1 MKLTQASI
9 ARLKADRAD
18 AVYYDDDLPGF
29 GLRLRAG
36 GSRNYVV
43 RYRLGGLER
52 RYTIGSASV
61 LSVEEARKKARRAL
75 ALVDDGMDPTA
86 EKAAKQVS
94 AALTF
99 KSVAA
104 DYLEA
109 KQSTLRPKTIA
120 EITRYLN
127 IDWKPL
133 HNLPVASVSRAV
145 VAAHLREIT
154 KRGATA
160 ANRARSTLSAM
171 YAWAIGEGLCETNPV
186 DGTNQS
192 AEKAPRDRVLSD
204 AELAAIWNAAT
215 DGDFGPIV
223 RLLMLT
229 AQRRVEIGD
238 LRWAEIDMAAKTINL
253 PAGRTKNKRAHT
265 FPLSSDAMVI
275 LNAIPRRA
283 DRDALF
289 GIAGGGFTG
298 WYYCKRALD
307 MKLGTSVKPWTLHDL
322 RRTAATRM
330 ADSGVQ
336 PHIIEAVLNHVGGHK
351 GGVAGIYNR
360 STYEPEKRAAL
371 DVLANYI
378 RTALAKATGANVA
391 RLTRKP

>member
-215 DGDFGPIV
+215 DGDF
-223 RLLMLT
+223 
-229 AQRRVEIGD
+229 
-238 LRWAEIDMAAKTINL
+238 
-253 PAGRTKNKRAHT
+253 
-265 FPLSSDAMVI
+265 
-275 LNAIPRRA
+275 
-283 DRDALF
+283 
-289 GIAGGGFTG
+289 
-298 WYYCKRALD
+298 
-307 MKLGTSVKPWTLHDL
+307 
-322 RRTAATRM
+322 
-330 ADSGVQ
+330 
-336 PHIIEAVLNHVGGHK
+336 
-351 GGVAGIYNR
+351 
-360 STYEPEKRAAL
+360 
-371 DVLANYI
+371 
-378 RTALAKATGANVA
+378 
-391 RLTRKP
+391 